1 MPINPF
7 GKRTPDKATQDIA
20 DFLKK
25 NREAKVDSV
34 PDSVKDAAKAAG
46 AELRGMGKQPVET
59 RNAIYN
65 KHLTKA
71 VGDGTV
77 TPDTRQSFETMADQ
91 EFNSP
96 AE

>member
-1 MPINPF
+1 MNPF
-7 GKRTPDKATQDIA
+7 GKRPDKVTNDIA
-20 DFLKK
+20 DLLKK
-25 NREAKVDSV
+25 NREAKSDAV
-34 PDSVKDAAKAAG
+34 PDSIKNAAREAG

-59 RNAIYN
+59 RNSIYN

-77 TPDTRQSFETMADQ
+77 TTDTRQSFETMADQ

-96 AE
+96 VE

>member
-1 MPINPF
+1 MNPF
-7 GKRTPDKATQDIA
+7 GKRPDKVTNDIA
-20 DFLKK
+20 DLLNK
-25 NREAKVDSV
+25 NREAKSNAI
-34 PDSVKDAAKAAG
+34 PDSVKSAAKEAG

-59 RNAIYN
+59 KNSIYN

>member
-7 GKRTPDKATQDIA
+7 GRRTPDKATQDIA
-20 DFLKK
+20 DLLNK
-25 NREAKVDSV
+25 NREAKANAV

-46 AELRGMGKQPVET
+46 AELRGMGRQPVET